1 MSHVTVD
8 PPSDLAVGQSQDEPG
23 PGRRERQR
31 RRWAL
36 TNLGA
41 DSAMLLL
48 AGIAAALGP
57 LEANV
62 PAEPLYWVIGFSAL
76 VLVLLRVRGLYALR
90 LQPSLV
96 DDVARVASSTAAAAM
111 VLITVRLLIESDP
124 DAARQSVRLWGFATA
139 YLCAGRVGIA
149 LAVLRARRR
158 GEAGTNT
165 LIVGAGTV
173 GRTVAR
179 RLLQRPEVGQR
190 PIGFLDKEPRV
201 ADEFEDVDLPV
212 LGASWDLEDVIERH
226 DVRHV
231 IITFSTAPHAVLLG
245 MVRRCQEL
253 GVEVSMIPRLFEG
266 VNNRIHVQHVG
277 GVPLL
282 VVRPVD
288 PKGWQFAAK
297 YAFDHVL
304 AAVSLLVLSPLI
316 VGLAIAVALSPG
328 GGIFYRQRR
337 VGLDGRSF
345 DMLKFRSM
353 QADPVVEGSV
363 PIEAIAA
370 GSAPGGV
377 EGVDR
382 RTKVG
387 SFIRRY
393 SLDELPQLINILK
406 GDMSFVGP
414 RPERPGFVELFSQ
427 DVRRYA
433 DRHRVKAGLTGWAQ
447 VSGLRGQ
454 TSLSDRVE
462 WDNYYIENWS
472 LWLDFKILLMT
483 LTAVLS
489 NDAEPA

>member
-1 MSHVTVD
+1 MSHATAD
-8 PPSDLAVGQSQDEPG
+8 PPSDIAVEQHSGETG
-23 PGRRERQR
+23 TRRRERQR
-31 RRWAL
+31 RRWEL
-36 TNLGA
+36 TNLTA

-57 LEANV
+57 LQANV
-62 PAEPLYWVIGFSAL
+62 PAEPLYWVVGFSAL

-96 DDVARVASSTAAAAM
+96 DDVARVASSTALAAM

-124 DAARQSVRLWGFATA
+124 DAARHSVRLWGFATA

-149 LAVLRARRR
+149 LAVRRARRR

-190 PIGFLDKEPRV
+190 PIGFLDKEPMDHQEIDGV
-201 ADEFEDVDLPV
+201 ELPV
-212 LGASWDLEDVIERH
+212 LGASWDLDEVIEGH
-226 DVRHV
+226 DVGHV
-231 IITFSTAPHAVLLG
+231 IITFSTAPHAVLLS

-288 PKGWQFAAK
+288 PKGWQFAVK
-297 YAFDHVL
+297 YAFDRVL
-304 AAVSLLVLSPLI
+304 AAISLLMLSPVMLI
-316 VGLAIAVALSPG
+316 LVMGVALSPG
-328 GGIFYRQRR
+328 GGVFYRQRR

-345 DMLKFRSM
+345 NMLKFRSM
-353 QADPVVEGSV
+353 RSDPVGEGTV
-363 PIEAIAA
+363 PVEAIAA

-377 EGVDR
+377 EGADR
-382 RTKVG
+382 RTRVG
-387 SFIRRY
+387 SFLRRY

-433 DRHRVKAGLTGWAQ
+433 DRHRVKAGRTGWAQ

-454 TSLSDRVE
+454 TSLPDRVE

-472 LWLDFKILLMT
+472 LQLDFKILI
-483 LTAVLS
+483 LTVAAVLKP
-489 NDAEPA
+489 AE

>member
-1 MSHVTVD
+1 MSPATVD
-8 PPSDLAVGQSQDEPG
+8 PPSELAVEQHGAETG
-23 PGRRERQR
+23 TARRERQR
-31 RRWAL
+31 RRWEL
-36 TNLGA
+36 TNLAA

-57 LEANV
+57 LAANV
-62 PAEPLYWVIGFSAL
+62 PPEPLHWVVGFSVL

-90 LQPSLV
+90 LQPSVV

-111 VLITVRLLIESDP
+111 VLITIRLLIESDP

-149 LAVLRARRR
+149 LAVRRARRR

-190 PIGFLDKEPRV
+190 PIGFLDKEPMDHQEIDGV
-201 ADEFEDVDLPV
+201 ELPV
-212 LGASWDLEDVIERH
+212 LGASWHLEEVIERH
-226 DVRHV
+226 AVGHV
-231 IITFSTAPHAVLLG
+231 IITFSTAPHSVLLG

-288 PKGWQFAAK
+288 PKGWQFAVK
-297 YAFDHVL
+297 YAFDRVL
-304 AAVSLLVLSPLI
+304 AAVSLLVLAPLMLLL
-316 VGLAIAVALSPG
+316 VLAVALSPG
-328 GGIFYRQRR
+328 GGVFYRQRR

-345 DMLKFRSM
+345 NMLKFRSM
-353 QADPVVEGSV
+353 QADAVAEGTVPVDVL
-363 PIEAIAA
+363 AA
-370 GSAPGGV
+370 DSAPGGV
-377 EGVDR
+377 EGADR
-382 RTKVG
+382 RTRIG
-387 SFIRRY
+387 SFLRRY

-454 TSLSDRVE
+454 TSLTDRVE

-472 LWLDFKILLMT
+472 LQLDFKILI
-483 LTAVLS
+483 LTVAAVLKP
-489 NDAEPA
+489 AE